1 MGRSGLVVGGQKA
14 QSKNIG
20 DFPVKILKNII
31 NFSFMLAEFLVR

>member
-20 DFPVKILKNII
+20 DFPVKILKNI
-31 NFSFMLAEFLVR
+31 NFSLMLAEFLVR

>member
-14 QSKNIG
+14 QSKNIE
-20 DFPVKILKNII
+20 ILKNII